1 MAFYTMIGFVIVAT
15 VIGVG
20 VYWVVSNI
28 TFKRQPERYTYMK
41 DEAGNEYVRDNMK
54 ASKGKILPKDESNV

>member
-1 MAFYTMIGFVIVAT
+1 MAFYTMIGLMIVAA

-28 TFKRQPERYTYMK
+28 TFKRQPERYTYMT
-41 DEAGNEYVRDNMK
+41 DTTDGTDYVQDNTVK
-54 ASKGKILPKDESNV
+54 SKGKRDEKA

>member
-1 MAFYTMIGFVIVAT
+1 MIGFIAVAA

-41 DEAGNEYVRDNMK
+41 DEAGNEHAQDN
-54 ASKGKILPKDESNV
+54 SKDEPDAKA

>member
-1 MAFYTMIGFVIVAT
+1 MAFYTMIGFIAVAA

-41 DEAGNEYVRDNMK
+41 DEAGNEYVRDNTVTT
-54 ASKGKILPKDESNV
+54 KDEPDAKS